1 MTLVY
6 PSLCNKRRK
15 LPLNLH
21 AVQVMAHRRR
31 TFKLSMSTAS
41 NLRGRNQEGGG
52 IDHEVIGKEGTIR
65 MLMFRKTWL
74 HLSFPNRNQLLSKI
88 NLPCHLIIAV
98 GLKDAG
104 IIETKGVRVS
114 RKCKMRL
121 RTKDLQNLTML
132 IQ

>member
-6 PSLCNKRRK
+6 PSLCSKRRK

-41 NLRGRNQEGGG
+41 NLLGTNQEGDG
-52 IDHEVIGKEGTIR
+52 IDHEATGKEVTIR
-65 MLMFRKTWL
+65 ILMFRKTRL
-74 HLSFPNRNQLLSKI
+74 NLLFPNRNQLLSKI
-88 NLPCHLIIAV
+88 NLLCHLIIAV
-98 GLKDAG
+98 GLKDVG
-104 IIETKGVRVS
+104 IIETKEVRVS
-114 RKCKMRL
+114 KKRKIRL

-132 IQ
+132 LQ